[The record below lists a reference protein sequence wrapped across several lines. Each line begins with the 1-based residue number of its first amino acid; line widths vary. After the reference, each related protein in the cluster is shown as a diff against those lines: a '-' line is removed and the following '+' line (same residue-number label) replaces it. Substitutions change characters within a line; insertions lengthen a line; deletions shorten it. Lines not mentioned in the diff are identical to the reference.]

1 MKKMTLLLSFVFVLS
16 KTPRLYAQFDPIDFN
31 GGNLSSLQPALI
43 PAVPCG
49 TNYLWNPTE
58 NYIPVWMKDN
68 NNNIDEDVSPLY
80 VRRDLFTCERMIR
93 FYDPNRLSNNN
104 NGIFNPLPNTNF
116 GTNVNPDGMI
126 NSGCPEDFKK
136 CNIGFVGI
144 NNTHPTEQLDVMGN
158 IKTSHRFIGK
168 VAEIGKI
175 MYDGAVKDA
184 SGNPTGQTTPF
195 LFDAQEVNFSGN
207 INANQMTSNSFIT
220 HSFQAN
226 AIDLNGDFKI
236 KNTQGQNVFAVYQ
249 NGDVRARKTTVDLL
263 PIPDYV
269 FKKEYKLMGL
279 KELEQ
284 YIETHQH
291 LPNIKSEAEY
301 KNEGAIDLGEL
312 NVKLLEKVEE
322 LTLYTI
328 QQQKQID
335 ELKKMVQEMVKK

>member
-1 MKKMTLLLSFVFVLS
+1 MKKQAILFCLLLSTLTNL
-16 KTPRLYAQFDPIDFN
+16 KAQLRPKDFIDMPIDFKDDI
-31 GGNLSSLQPALI
+31 SKLQPVTI

-49 TNYLWNPTE
+49 TNYQWIPTE
-58 NYIPVWMKDN
+58 NYIPVWMKDGK
-68 NNNIDEDVSPLY
+68 NNIEEDVSPLS
-80 VRRDLFTCERMIR
+80 VRRDLYTCERMIR
-93 FYDPNRLSNNN
+93 NSNGFIENAFDPFQNS
-104 NGIFNPLPNTNF
+104 NF
-116 GTNVNPDGMI
+116 GTNVNPDGVL
-126 NSGCPEDFKK
+126 NSGCPEDFRK
-136 CNIGFVGI
+136 CNIGFVGV
-144 NNTHPTEQLDVMGN
+144 NNTQPTEQLDVIGN
-158 IKTSHRFIGK
+158 IKTSHHFIGK

-207 INANQMTSNSFIT
+207 INANQITANSFIT
-220 HSFQAN
+220 NSFQAN

-236 KNTQGQNVFAVYQ
+236 KNAQGQNVFAVYQ

-335 ELKKMVQEMVKK
+335 ELKKMVLELKK